1 MPDTE
6 DSLGNDTAAHRLG
19 DANVDDEL
27 FENKTVQL
35 FDLANDIGEQTNL
48 SETGVQKST
57 DLTKSLHQ

>member
-6 DSLGNDTAAHRLG
+6 DSLGNDTTAHRLG

-48 SETGVQKST
+48 SKTGVQKST